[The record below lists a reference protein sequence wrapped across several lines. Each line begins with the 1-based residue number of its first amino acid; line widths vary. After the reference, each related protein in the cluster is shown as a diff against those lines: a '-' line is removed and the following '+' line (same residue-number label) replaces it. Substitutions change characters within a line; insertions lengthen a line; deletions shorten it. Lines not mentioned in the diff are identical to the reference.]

1 MNHEDLDQMVEKWLD
16 NCGKIIFYD
25 GMGRRN
31 EFNSIK
37 LEIEKVLEY
46 ILPDFNFEILVTNS
60 NKPDHIILALAIM
73 KARSTFVFTKSI
85 ANPNQTPQTQNY
97 AQILE
102 SDESRE
108 SRPHNDRSSGLGSGR
123 LSFKVFNRFYS
134 IRIISSSSSKRV
146 KSRKKG
152 CHTSGTTNDS
162 SSKKPGQTSA
172 GSNRKLIHVTPDC
185 LTSNLE
191 SIISRTMLDSPTD
204 KPKITPILSPF
215 NFDTAILLLFEAIK
229 TNAVILLVD
238 KLMIHQN
245 LSRILSDN
253 FVTRLFI
260 TPSLLRQTRINFST
274 LRVLM
279 LGGEECLSYP
289 ELVSIFGSNM
299 DKMTIYN
306 LYGLTEVSIWSSIVK
321 ILPSDVH
328 RVPIM
333 RSKDDLLFGNRVEI
347 RNNRIFIKPNA
358 IRKCSINGQFFDE
371 IEADSVDLIGESIYF
386 HHREKNHFVKRNGQK
401 VSLSLIRIKSI
412 EVFNAK
418 GCHVVLHLKRIVLVI
433 LQSKDKKDDNQSKS
447 YIEASNL
454 KRLKEVTNELPDR
467 ILEISHYPMTHNQ
480 KLDEPF
486 LKRWVANELDSKGQV
501 LNLRTN
507 FDQIYT
513 ILIGQLN
520 PNGNFFAEGGDS
532 LSAIQI
538 SHLINHPFPDQF
550 QNSLRTK
557 SLRNV
562 QLDLS
567 RLDEHFTNSKTVT
580 KPLRSCIF
588 DETRPRLKI
597 FEDYHRIGEHDNVI
611 AKTLRRRWT
620 LKTSSC
626 ADGQPIIFGE
636 IEDINELFGAISCH
650 DGSLVCFKL
659 VSGDEIFQL
668 KLSSRAMTLSVWVGY
683 ICATTSNGEF
693 FLICHKSGKIA
704 LRHQIESP
712 SGSISSDPCHIRCPA
727 TFLVS
732 IRTRSKSDSVIQ
744 PTQTGRLTS
753 IRKFKVFNGRL
764 EPDKKFKL
772 LEIDDS
778 LNTKV
783 SLVPSS
789 EGPSSILICSMKGK
803 IIVADLDTGLVQ

>member
-1 MNHEDLDQMVEKWLD
+1 ML
-16 NCGKIIFYD
+16 
-25 GMGRRN
+25 
-31 EFNSIK
+31 
-37 LEIEKVLEY
+37 
-46 ILPDFNFEILVTNS
+46 
-60 NKPDHIILALAIM
+60 
-73 KARSTFVFTKSI
+73 
-85 ANPNQTPQTQNY
+85 
-97 AQILE
+97 
-102 SDESRE
+102 
-108 SRPHNDRSSGLGSGR
+108 HND
-123 LSFKVFNRFYS
+123 
-134 IRIISSSSSKRV
+134 
-146 KSRKKG
+146 
-152 CHTSGTTNDS
+152 
-162 SSKKPGQTSA
+162 
-172 GSNRKLIHVTPDC
+172 
-185 LTSNLE
+185 
-191 SIISRTMLDSPTD
+191 
-204 KPKITPILSPF
+204 
-215 NFDTAILLLFEAIK
+215 
-229 TNAVILLVD
+229 
-238 KLMIHQN
+238 
-245 LSRILSDN
+245 
-253 FVTRLFI
+253 
-260 TPSLLRQTRINFST
+260 
-274 LRVLM
+274 
-279 LGGEECLSYP
+279 
-289 ELVSIFGSNM
+289 
-299 DKMTIYN
+299 
-306 LYGLTEVSIWSSIVK
+306 
-321 ILPSDVH
+321 
-328 RVPIM
+328 
-333 RSKDDLLFGNRVEI
+333 
-347 RNNRIFIKPNA
+347 
-358 IRKCSINGQFFDE
+358 
-371 IEADSVDLIGESIYF
+371 
-386 HHREKNHFVKRNGQK
+386 
-401 VSLSLIRIKSI
+401 
-412 EVFNAK
+412 
-418 GCHVVLHLKRIVLVI
+418 LVI
-433 LQSKDKKDDNQSKS
+433 T
-447 YIEASNL
+447 Y
-454 KRLKEVTNELPDR
+454 
-467 ILEISHYPMTHNQ
+467 
-480 KLDEPF
+480 
-486 LKRWVANELDSKGQV
+486 
-501 LNLRTN
+501 
-507 FDQIYT
+507 
-513 ILIGQLN
+513 
-520 PNGNFFAEGGDS
+520 
-532 LSAIQI
+532 QI

-712 SGSISSDPCHIRCPA
+712 SGSILPDPCHIRCPA
-727 TFLVS
+727 TFLAS

-764 EPDKKFKL
+764 ELDQKFKL

-803 IIVADLDTGLVQ
+803 IIVADIDTGLVKYKNHLDMIVFNQPVISSNLSANQKRFFIPDVRGFIHILDAQLKPFKTIRLSINPIYCPLTLDEESIWTATEKGEILTLDIESLRVRKWEPDAKMPEKITAKIHVKKSSVMRCILICYVTGMVKIYKADEWTNGNPLLKTVTSFDLAAESWSGCFAFSNYFLIGSRDDRVTCLQLPNDDS